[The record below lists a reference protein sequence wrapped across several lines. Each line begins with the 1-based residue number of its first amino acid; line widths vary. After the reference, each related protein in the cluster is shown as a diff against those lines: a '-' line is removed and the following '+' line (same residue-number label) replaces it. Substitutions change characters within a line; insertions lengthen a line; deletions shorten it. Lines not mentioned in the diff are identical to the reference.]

1 MNIKSFFT
9 DEQSKL
15 IQQAIADTEH
25 MCSGEIRVHVDMWCK
40 GDVMQMAKKVFEKLK
55 MHETAE
61 RNGVLIYLA
70 LEDKKLAILGDKGID
85 EKVPEGFWDLVYTS
99 MRKLFA
105 EGNYTKGLQVGIGMA
120 GEKLRTYFPYQK
132 DDSNELSNEIS
143 YDE

>member
-15 IQQAIADTEH
+15 IQQAIADAER

-55 MHETAE
+55 MHESAE

-70 LEDKKLAILGDKGID
+70 IEDKKLAILGDKGID
-85 EKVPEGFWDLVYTS
+85 EKVPEGFWDLAYTS

-105 EGNYTKGLQVGIGMA
+105 EGNYTQGLQVGIGMA

-132 DDSNELSNEIS
+132 DDRNELSNEIS

>member
-15 IQQAIADTEH
+15 IQQAIADAER

-85 EKVPEGFWDLVYTS
+85 EKVPEGFWDLAYTS

-105 EGNYTKGLQVGIGMA
+105 EGDYTKGLQVGIAMA

-132 DDSNELSNEIS
+132 DDRNELSNEIS

>member
-15 IQQAIADTEH
+15 IQQAIADAER

-85 EKVPEGFWDLVYTS
+85 EKVPEGFWDLAYTS
-99 MRKLFA
+99 MRKLFE
-105 EGNYTKGLQVGIGMA
+105 EGNYTQGLQVGIGMA

-132 DDSNELSNEIS
+132 DDRNELSNEIS

>member
-15 IQQAIADTEH
+15 IQQAIADAER

-55 MHETAE
+55 MHETSE

-70 LEDKKLAILGDKGID
+70 LADKKLAILGDKGID
-85 EKVPEGFWDLVYTS
+85 EKVPDGFWDLAYTS
-99 MRKLFA
+99 MRKLFS
-105 EGNYTKGLQVGIGMA
+105 EGDYTKGLQIGIGMA

-132 DDSNELSNEIS
+132 DDRNELSNEIS

>member
-9 DEQSKL
+9 NEQSKL
-15 IQQAIADTEH
+15 IQQAIADAER

-85 EKVPEGFWDLVYTS
+85 EKVPEGFWDLAYTS

-105 EGNYTKGLQVGIGMA
+105 EGNYTQGLQVGIGMA

-132 DDSNELSNEIS
+132 DDRNELSNEIS
-143 YDE
+143 YD

>member
-1 MNIKSFFT
+1 MNVRSFFT

-15 IQQAIADTEH
+15 IQQSIADAER
-25 MCSGEIRVHVDMWCK
+25 MCSGEIRVHVDMRCK
-40 GDVMQMAKKVFEKLK
+40 GDVMQRAKKVFKNLK

-61 RNGVLIYLA
+61 RNGVLIYIA

-85 EKVPEGFWDLVYTS
+85 ERVPEGFWDLAYTS

-105 EGNYTKGLQVGIGMA
+105 EANYTQGLQVGIEMA

-132 DDSNELSNEIS
+132 DDRNELNNEIS
-143 YDE
+143 YGE

>member
-9 DEQSKL
+9 DEQNKL
-15 IQQAIADTEH
+15 IQQAIADAER

-85 EKVPEGFWDLVYTS
+85 EKVPEGFWDLAYTS

-105 EGNYTKGLQVGIGMA
+105 EGNYTQGLQVGIGMA

-132 DDSNELSNEIS
+132 DDRNELSNEIS

>member
-15 IQQAIADTEH
+15 IQQAIADAER

-85 EKVPEGFWDLVYTS
+85 EKVPEGFWDLAYTS
-99 MRKLFA
+99 MRKLFS
-105 EGNYTKGLQVGIGMA
+105 EGNYTQGLQVGIGMA
-120 GEKLRTYFPYQK
+120 GEKLRTYFPYLK